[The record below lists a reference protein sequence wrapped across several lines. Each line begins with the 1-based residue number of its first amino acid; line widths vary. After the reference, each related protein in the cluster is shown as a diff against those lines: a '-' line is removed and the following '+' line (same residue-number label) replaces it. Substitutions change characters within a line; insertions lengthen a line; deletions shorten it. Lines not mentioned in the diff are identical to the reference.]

1 MKQMYNSRSNEKSF
15 LTTGDVNFD
24 NGRVT
29 AENCSNNVYQKTTVT
44 RTVTVFRKKL
54 TGVLKDVQTLQQNDC
69 IREAFSSALQATNI

>member
-69 IREAFSSALQATNI
+69 IREAFSSPLQATNI

>member
-69 IREAFSSALQATNI
+69 I